1 MLDEIKKLLS
11 KGISAEYI
19 DELEALNGGSSL
31 LSDLNMTKYDQ
42 MKSSFASDFVK
53 DSKVDQKAL
62 KTVNNIK

>member
-19 DELEALNGGSSL
+19 DELEALNGGKSL

-42 MKSSFASDFVK
+42 MKSSFASNFVN
-53 DSKVDQKAL
+53 DSKIDQKA
-62 KTVNNIK
+62 

>member
-19 DELEALNGGSSL
+19 DELEALNGGNSL